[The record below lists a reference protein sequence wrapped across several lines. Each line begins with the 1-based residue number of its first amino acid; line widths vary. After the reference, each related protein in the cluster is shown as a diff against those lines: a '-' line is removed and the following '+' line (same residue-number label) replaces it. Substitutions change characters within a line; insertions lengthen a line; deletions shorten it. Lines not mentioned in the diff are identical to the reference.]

1 MEKLKRNISEERENL
16 KQKEKK
22 ISFLEK
28 LIIEK
33 DNNEF
38 HSLIKRKKAEKLLHE
53 MKE

>member
-1 MEKLKRNISEERENL
+1 MLKLKISEERESVKE
-16 KQKEKK
+16 KQKK
-22 ISFLEK
+22 IAFLEK

-38 HSLIKRKKAEKLLHE
+38 HSLIKRKKTEKLLQE